1 MVLCPKCN
9 TELGDDVTECYVCG
23 SEITDKDEE
32 GWIVLGTIED
42 KISADFAREALASYE
57 IPAVVFSR
65 SGVFGA
71 AGLPLYSFYSDRPAL
86 FEVSV
91 PASHVSE
98 AIGVLDMVIGDRWQ
112 RADEKEDE

>member
-1 MVLCPKCN
+1 MVLCPRCN

-23 SEITDKDEE
+23 SEITQEDEE
-32 GWIVLGTIED
+32 GWVLLGTIED

-65 SGVFGA
+65 SGFFGA
-71 AGLPLYSFYSDRPAL
+71 AGLPLYSFYSDRSAR

-91 PASHVSE
+91 PLAHVAEAS
-98 AIGVLDMVIGDRWQ
+98 GVLDMVIGERWQ
-112 RADEKEDE
+112 RKEE